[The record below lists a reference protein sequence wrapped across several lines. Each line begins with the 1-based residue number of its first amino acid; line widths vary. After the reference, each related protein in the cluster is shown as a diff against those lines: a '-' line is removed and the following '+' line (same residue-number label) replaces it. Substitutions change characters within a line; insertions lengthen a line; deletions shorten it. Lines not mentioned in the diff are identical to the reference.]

1 MCKPSW
7 SGLRPL
13 SPHEALELIVPR
25 SRVTTAAPA
34 PRLPDG
40 RWLEVFSS
48 DPLFLCSCGPPLV
61 FSPPPTAP
69 EWVHPLRARQP
80 APRAAQRS
88 HNVPVSHR
96 PTLTV
101 TVVSAVA
108 LALELS
114 LSIGLPHPVHH
125 LVSACPATQLRPQA
139 NDLDNTQHWPVKSP
153 HNPTQHRSKDKPR
166 TRGIGHSVPTV
177 DQTEDSRIRDNR
189 HYHR

>member
-1 MCKPSW
+1 MRRWKGPSAELCDD
-7 SGLRPL
+7 SRPRTSPVQRQVAGGLL
-13 SPHEALELIVPR
+13 KR
-25 SRVTTAAPA
+25 SAV
-34 PRLPDG
+34 
-40 RWLEVFSS
+40 
-48 DPLFLCSCGPPLV
+48 PLFTRIATSVLTGA
-61 FSPPPTAP
+61 PTAP

-166 TRGIGHSVPTV
+166 TRGIGHSVATV
-177 DQTEDSRIRDNR
+177 DQTEDSHIRDNR

>member
-1 MCKPSW
+1 M
-7 SGLRPL
+7 
-13 SPHEALELIVPR
+13 PR
-25 SRVTTAAPA
+25 SRATTADPHSARPTATGRRSSPA
-34 PRLPDG
+34 IRCSL
-40 RWLEVFSS
+40 S
-48 DPLFLCSCGPPLV
+48 SCGSLSDFSLAPP
-61 FSPPPTAP
+61 P
-69 EWVHPLRARQP
+69 EWVRPLRAWQP